1 MVKTPAAGLTA
12 NRAGWYRNVRMAEPT
27 CHYCTRPAE
36 EECPACG
43 RLFCGDHG
51 EDVCLRCSSPEAATP
66 SAAVFR
72 GSLVTLVVATVLA
85 VFLIVRPPES
95 KSTQDS
101 VRTVATS
108 TPAFAATATATRP
121 GSATAVRSLTP
132 AQGTQPAGTPS
143 AGTTSP
149 TAVTTGTPPATATAT
164 AGGERS
170 YTVQPGDTL
179 SAIAADFATTVA
191 EIVALNPSLDPDHL
205 SIGTV
210 LKIPAAR

>member
-1 MVKTPAAGLTA
+1 
-12 NRAGWYRNVRMAEPT
+12 
-27 CHYCTRPAE
+27 
-36 EECPACG
+36 
-43 RLFCGDHG
+43 
-51 EDVCLRCSSPEAATP
+51 VCLRCSSPEAATP

-72 GSLVTLVVATVLA
+72 GSLVTLVVATLLA
-85 VFLIVRPPES
+85 IFLIVRPPES

-101 VRTVATS
+101 VRTVATP

-121 GSATAVRSLTP
+121 GSATSVRSATP

-143 AGTTSP
+143 PGTTSP
-149 TAVTTGTPPATATAT
+149 TAGTTGTAAATAT

-170 YTVQPGDTL
+170 YTVQTGDTL
-179 SAIAADFATTVA
+179 SAIAANFGTTVA